1 MTFLVIEDGEEKGK
15 IEEARLNKKINNLI
29 LLQFQAS
36 RLLTDFPSAVDE
48 CVVPLWRQPIYE
60 TTISK
65 KLFDRSVIT
74 DLRWYLRRELAEI
87 INSNKIG
94 IIFNIEK

>member
-1 MTFLVIEDGEEKGK
+1 MTFLVIEGGEEKGK
-15 IEEARLNKKINNLI
+15 IEEARLNSKINNLI

-65 KLFDRSVIT
+65 KLFDRLVIT

-87 INSNKIG
+87 KNSNKIG